1 MITVG
6 CRADGFSGGFS
17 GGVFNFSG
25 IHKIKTIALFNGIPP
40 FLGGGG
46 EYVFIFRIK
55 ISLVL
60 YICKPSP
67 DHILNQYL

>member
-40 FLGGGG
+40 FFGGWG
-46 EYVFIFRIK
+46 RICVHLQNK
-55 ISLVL
+55 NFTGIIYMQTFS
-60 YICKPSP
+60 
-67 DHILNQYL
+67 